1 MKTHFQF
8 CSTAFNCTESR
19 DYFINEG
26 CFGDDVA
33 KWLMERLGSQGIQT
47 SDMPDQEDFGWYF
60 TFHID
65 GIEHCVVLGFQPND
79 PANGD
84 QWLGWIERHRGFI
97 GSMFG
102 GRDRGISP
110 QAIVAI
116 DSALNSSSEIRNFV
130 WTE

>member
-1 MKTHFQF
+1 MKTHFEF
-8 CSTAFNCTESR
+8 CSTAFNCTE
-19 DYFINEG
+19 IKNENEW
-26 CFGDDVA
+26 CLGDDVA
-33 KWLMERLGSQGIQT
+33 EWLIDRLKSQGIQT
-47 SDMPDQEDFGWYF
+47 AERPGQEDFGWYF

-65 GIEHCVVLGFQPND
+65 GVEHCVVLGFRPND
-79 PANGD
+79 RANGG

-102 GRDRGISP
+102 GRNRGISP

-116 DSALNSSSEIRNFV
+116 DSALNSSSEIRNLV